1 MILIVS
7 LLLVLNFILF
17 HMYSSQK
24 KTIENYR
31 DNALEAITT
40 HEDMKET
47 LRIGLYHRYKRDLVE
62 DKVENPLLFEHFV
75 AEIMTSVR
83 GGSTYVTKGSGDY
96 GVDIEEE
103 TNAGLYLGQVKCY
116 NDYNPVSFDPIAIIH
131 SQMVK
136 QGAIGGYLI
145 TTGKFTANAYN
156 YANELNIDLIDGNQL
171 VELWLEHLDS
181 KRELVSEFKALPA
194 T

>member
-7 LLLVLNFILF
+7 LLLVLNFIF
-17 HMYSSQK
+17 FQMYSNQK
-24 KTIENYR
+24 KIIENYR

-40 HEDMKET
+40 DEDMKET
-47 LRIGLYHRYKRDLVE
+47 LRIGLYHRFKRDPE
-62 DKVENPLLFEHFV
+62 EEKAENPLLFEHFV

-83 GGSTYVTKGSGDY
+83 GGSTYVTKGSNDY

-103 TNAGLYLGQVKCY
+103 TDAGLYLGQVKCY
-116 NDYNPVSFDPIAIIH
+116 NDLKSVDFKPIAIIH
-131 SQMVK
+131 SQMIK
-136 QGAIGGYLI
+136 QGAVGGYVI
-145 TTGKFTANAYN
+145 TTSKFTSNACN
-156 YANELNIDLIDGNQL
+156 YANGLDIDLIDGNQL

-181 KRELVSEFKALPA
+181 KRESVSEFKAVPA

>member
-1 MILIVS
+1 MILIIS
-7 LLLVLNFILF
+7 LLLVLNFIFF

-47 LRIGLYHRYKRDLVE
+47 LRIGLYHRYKRDLE
-62 DKVENPLLFEHFV
+62 GDKVENPLLFEHFV

-103 TNAGLYLGQVKCY
+103 TDAGLYLGQVKCY
-116 NDYNPVSFDPIAIIH
+116 SDQNPVSFDPIAIIH

-136 QGAIGGYLI
+136 QEAVGGYVI
-145 TTGKFTANAYN
+145 TTGKFTSNAYN
-156 YANELNIDLIDGNQL
+156 YAIGLNIDLIDGNQL
-171 VELWLEHLDS
+171 VELWLQHLDS
-181 KRELVSEFKALPA
+181 KRESVSEFKIVPA